1 MSNAFKLFRTP
12 GGWLAEAADGN
23 RFQLPADEPGTLTRR
38 DDLYAYLTAQ
48 VSSAAP
54 APVAALTT
62 VLAPIERQ
70 EVWAAGVTYFRS
82 RTARMEE
89 SKVGGGGTFYDL
101 VYNAERPELFYK
113 SSAWRVV
120 GPGGN
125 VRIRKDATWNVPE
138 PEFALLISVS
148 GKITG
153 YTIGNDM
160 SSRDIEGANPLYLPQ
175 AKVYD
180 GACAMG
186 PCILVPSAPLPS
198 STAIAIEIHRA
209 GSLAFS
215 GTSAVFEMKRDF
227 ETLASYLYR
236 ELSFPDGAVL
246 FTGTG
251 IIPPDAFT
259 LQSGDDI
266 RITVNE
272 IGTLQNTVV

>member
-1 MSNAFKLFRTP
+1 MSTAFKLFRTP
-12 GGWLAEAADGN
+12 GGWVAEAGGGK
-23 RFQLPADEPGTLTRR
+23 RVQLPPSESATLTRR
-38 DDLYAYLTAQ
+38 DDLHAYLSGQFT
-48 VSSAAP
+48 SAAP
-54 APVAALTT
+54 AAADALTSL
-62 VLAPIERQ
+62 LAPIEHQ

-89 SKVGGGGTFYDL
+89 AKVGGGGSFYDL
-101 VYNAERPELFYK
+101 VYNAERPELFCK
-113 SSAWRVV
+113 AAAWRVV
-120 GPGGN
+120 GPGAK

-138 PEFALLISVS
+138 PEFALLISSS
-148 GKITG
+148 GRITG

-180 GACAMG
+180 GACALG
-186 PCILVPSAPLPS
+186 PCLLVPSEPLPT
-198 STAIAIEIHRA
+198 STGIAIEIHRGGA
-209 GSLAFS
+209 VVFS
-215 GTSAVFEMKRDF
+215 GTSAVSEMKRDF
-227 ETLASYLYR
+227 ATLASYLYR

-272 IGTLQNTVV
+272 IGTLQNTVA